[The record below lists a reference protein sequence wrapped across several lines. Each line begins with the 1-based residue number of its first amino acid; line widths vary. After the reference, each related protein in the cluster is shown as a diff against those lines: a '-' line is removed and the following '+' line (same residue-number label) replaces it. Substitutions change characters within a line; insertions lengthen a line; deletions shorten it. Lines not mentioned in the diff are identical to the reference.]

1 MKKLTSREDRREAQ
15 FLRDALVGGDVP
27 ATLKLEADGGYGVW
41 VDAHS
46 DMPLAEELLAA
57 FVADPRD
64 PRIADLAARAGVTR
78 RTRTAEE
85 REAQRRTERAQVEQA
100 RAHSAPA
107 IGTVSLG
114 LILLSC
120 IVAYFSYDN
129 DVGDLHRD
137 LFGFDWAAI
146 TLRGEWWRFFL
157 PVFFHIGWLHLIF
170 NLMWVHQLGS
180 AIEYHFRS
188 RYLLLQA
195 LVFGVGGVL
204 AEGFIARGSAMGLS
218 GLVYGLLGFVWVRG
232 RLDPRSPIMPAQS
245 TIIFMLFWMLLGFT
259 DVIHMANWAH
269 AGGLVLGMLWGA
281 VSAGFARRRAV

>member
-100 RAHSAPA
+100 RVHSAPA

-120 IVAYFSYDN
+120 IVAYFSEM
-129 DVGDLHRD
+129 GTLHGD
-137 LFGFDWAAI
+137 LFGFHWPSI
-146 TLRGEWWRFFL
+146 STRGEWWRLFL
-157 PVFFHIGWLHLIF
+157 PVFYHNDLLHLVF
-170 NLMWVHQLGS
+170 NVLMVHRLGS

-204 AEGFIARGSAMGLS
+204 AEGFITRGSAMGLS
-218 GLVYGLLGFVWVRG
+218 GVVYGLLGFVWVRG

-245 TIIFMLFWMLLGFT
+245 VIIFMLFWMLLGFM
-259 DVIHMANWAH
+259 DVVSMANWAH

-281 VSAGFARRRAV
+281 VSAGFARRRTV